1 MIRIGVVAGTLLAGQ
16 LADVASEAHVE
27 CDLEL
32 GDTIFSNANAQ
43 QGPLGV
49 DGIVVELAVLSL
61 RLVAWCDAH
70 AVPFVVLAPSSA
82 AENVQ
87 AFGVTESLP
96 LEASWPE
103 ILGALNLNDASYAE
117 QDVSGASRENLAAE
131 SDVPPARG
139 RVITVWGAAGSPGRS
154 VVALN
159 IASERAIA
167 GERVLLID
175 ADTYGGSLA
184 AYLELFDEA
193 PGFLAACRLASMD
206 ALTES
211 ELQRLS
217 HVVELPGAHLRVLSG
232 IVNARRWPEL
242 SASRVREG
250 IAQLRSS
257 FDVIVADVGF
267 NLEQDEEIASDLT
280 SPRRNQATI
289 EVLRS
294 SDEVVAV
301 LAADVIGVARFIQA
315 RDYLTEV
322 FSGAPLVVAN
332 RVRSHRSSS
341 APIVRHTLGRFA
353 GIQDICIIDEDATA
367 FGASLQAAAPL
378 CIAAP
383 KSQVRKQLRDIAE
396 RVSSRQL
403 VGQS

>member
-1 MIRIGVVAGTLLAGQ
+1 MIRIGVVAGASLTGQ
-16 LADVASEAHVE
+16 LAHTASDADVE

-32 GDTIFSNANAQ
+32 GARIHSNGDSK
-43 QGPLGV
+43 QGPLAV
-49 DGIVVELAVLSL
+49 DGLVVELAVLSL

-70 AVPFVVLAPSSA
+70 AVPFVVLAPSSSS
-82 AENVQ
+82 ESIQ

-103 ILGALNLNDASYAE
+103 ILEALNLNDASDQE
-117 QDVSGASRENLAAE
+117 DDVAGASREHRDAE
-131 SDVPPARG
+131 SQLPAVRG
-139 RVITVWGAAGSPGRS
+139 RVIAVWGAAGSPGRS

-217 HVVELPGAHLRVLSG
+217 HVVDLPGAHVHVLTG
-232 IVNARRWPEL
+232 MVNARRWPEL

-250 IAQLRSS
+250 LDQLRSH

-280 SPRRNQATI
+280 APRRNQTTI
-289 EVLRS
+289 QVIQA

-301 LAADVIGVARFIQA
+301 LSADVIGVARFIQA
-315 RDYLTEV
+315 REYLTEL

-353 GIQDICIIDEDATA
+353 GIHDVHIVDEDATA
-367 FGASLQAAAPL
+367 FGASLDAAAPL

-396 RVSSRQL
+396 RVSARHL
-403 VGQS
+403 AGQS